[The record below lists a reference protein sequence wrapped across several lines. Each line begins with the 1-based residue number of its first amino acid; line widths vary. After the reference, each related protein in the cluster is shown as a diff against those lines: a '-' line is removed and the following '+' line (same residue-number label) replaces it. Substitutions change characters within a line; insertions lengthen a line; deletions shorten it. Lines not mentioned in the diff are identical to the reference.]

1 MGAEL
6 RMTRNFKV
14 GVISEEDFNQEVMDV
29 LKKAEEGIFPEEP
42 VERVYFG
49 DMRTFLEYITP
60 KRFAL
65 LEALHKSE
73 PMSIYAL
80 AKFLNRHYKNVH
92 DDIKTLEQIGLVEKN
107 EQGRYVVPWDE
118 ITTTAKL
125 AA

>member
-1 MGAEL
+1 
-6 RMTRNFKV
+6 MTRNFKV